1 MLKILKKRSKPIFD
15 DKMTIIS
22 TDDGRQSVNLD
33 ELLRDEE
40 VQRKIAV
47 LREAFMAEQG
57 ATAPLRR
64 ASKVGTV
71 EPEPTREAGLLS
83 AEID

>member
-1 MLKILKKRSKPIFD
+1 MLNILKKRSKPIFE
-15 DKMTIIS
+15 DKMNIIS

-33 ELLRDEE
+33 ELLGNEE

-47 LREAFMAEQG
+47 LREAFMAEHVVGVSAQRV
-57 ATAPLRR
+57 A
-64 ASKVGTV
+64 KVEAV

-83 AEID
+83 AER

>member
-1 MLKILKKRSKPIFD
+1 MLNILKKRSKPFFD

-47 LREAFMAEQG
+47 LREAFMAEH
-57 ATAPLRR
+57 AAA
-64 ASKVGTV
+64 ASAQPVAKAQAI
-71 EPEPTREAGLLS
+71 EPEQPREAGLLR
-83 AEID
+83 AEG

>member
-1 MLKILKKRSKPIFD
+1 MLKILKKRSRPIFD
-15 DKMTIIS
+15 DKITIIS

-33 ELLRDEE
+33 ELLGNEE

-47 LREAFMAEQG
+47 LRESFMAEHV
-57 ATAPLRR
+57 
-64 ASKVGTV
+64 VGVSAQRVANVEAV

-83 AEID
+83 AER